1 MRTKLH
7 ARQGL
12 RPRGYRAYLHG
23 TPSFD
28 QGN

>member
-7 ARQGL
+7 AWQGL
-12 RPRGYRAYLHG
+12 RPCRYRAYLHG
-23 TPSFD
+23 KPSFD